1 MSEAC
6 SLLSLDELLFAV
18 DGSLFAL
25 PGLMADASASPDVLG
40 ASDVPKK
47 EQSLQF
53 CFTSVSTDSRA
64 IEKNTLF
71 VPLIGEKCDGHE
83 YVAEAAQK
91 GASVILVQNSSLSS
105 FEVLYK
111 KLAQQ
116 GVYVIEVKNTMHA
129 LQKAAACYVRKFPRL
144 QKIGITGSNGKTT
157 AKECVAA
164 VLSQRYNVIMNEG
177 NFNSETGLPLSVFR
191 IKKEHEIGV
200 FELGMNRAGEIKE
213 LADVLFPQTALI
225 TNIGTA
231 HIGILGSTDKIAE
244 QKKQIFSNF
253 TSECNAFVYADE
265 PYKDFL
271 TKGVLGTVHKFGPSA
286 VYGIENVCPCALE
299 GTSFT
304 YKGLRIDF
312 PLCGSHNFKNACA
325 AVAIGDFFGLTPEQ
339 IQAGLQ
345 SVRPL
350 FGRTE
355 ILKGDITVV
364 RDCYN
369 ANPDSM
375 AAAVGFVDSL
385 EWQGKKML
393 ILGDMMELGNESAA
407 EHEKIASYALLCS
420 AQTLVFVGT
429 NFASCPSVQNYGGG
443 KKLVVIPCADQAAC
457 AENASLLQSLAHS
470 GDLVLI
476 KASRS
481 LRLERL
487 AVLFNKGVKECA

>member
-1 MSEAC
+1 M
-6 SLLSLDELLFAV
+6 
-18 DGSLFAL
+18 
-25 PGLMADASASPDVLG
+25 
-40 ASDVPKK
+40 
-47 EQSLQF
+47 
-53 CFTSVSTDSRA
+53 
-64 IEKNTLF
+64 
-71 VPLIGEKCDGHE
+71 
-83 YVAEAAQK
+83 
-91 GASVILVQNSSLSS
+91 
-105 FEVLYK
+105 
-111 KLAQQ
+111 
-116 GVYVIEVKNTMHA
+116 
-129 LQKAAACYVRKFPRL
+129 
-144 QKIGITGSNGKTT
+144 
-157 AKECVAA
+157 
-164 VLSQRYNVIMNEG
+164 
-177 NFNSETGLPLSVFR
+177 
-191 IKKEHEIGV
+191 
-200 FELGMNRAGEIKE
+200 
-213 LADVLFPQTALI
+213 
-225 TNIGTA
+225 
-231 HIGILGSTDKIAE
+231 
-244 QKKQIFSNF
+244 
-253 TSECNAFVYADE
+253 YADE

-375 AAAVGFVDSL
+375 AAAVEFFDSL

-420 AQTLVFVGT
+420 AQTLVFVGSC
-429 NFASCPSVQNYGGG
+429 FASCPSVQNYGGD

-487 AVLFNKGVKECA
+487 AVLFNEGVKECA